1 MLLKNNQS
9 HRFTAASTTTRNIHL
24 INLTTAEHGEA
35 HVIWM
40 KRNISG
46 EWKQE
51 NQFPHEVGSAPTSRL
66 WNSDWK
72 ERDGVRI
79 WYQTNIQSDRV
90 NLLFTLLFWIK
101 YLLCCSSF
109 SSSGLSGSRGEKRHN
124 QPDRRSHI
132 WVHRLVLKIY
142 SAIRHGEGREVFYLN
157 LIMSRDGDEDWNT
170 TWIEDVRRKRNLQ
183 RLQQP
188 DIQTLTHIKVFT
200 GVGESDCMWG
210 NYWKAFCG
218 SGRSCM

>member
-9 HRFTAASTTTRNIHL
+9 HRFTAASATTRNIHL

-109 SSSGLSGSRGEKRHN
+109 SSSGLSGRKKTQST
-124 QPDRRSHI
+124 RSAEPH
-132 WVHRLVLKIY
+132 LG
-142 SAIRHGEGREVFYLN
+142 SPSG
-157 LIMSRDGDEDWNT
+157 SEDLFCYQT
-170 TWIEDVRRKRNLQ
+170 RRRKRSL
-183 RLQQP
+183 LS
-188 DIQTLTHIKVFT
+188 
-200 GVGESDCMWG
+200 ESDHEPWRRRRLKHNLNRRCQTEAKPSASAAARHS
-210 NYWKAFCG
+210 NVNAH
-218 SGRSCM
+218 